1 MVYFGRIGQ
10 RWLSEVLGQVL
21 VILLTLTVVTRAGA
35 ADLVFVEDNSFLEN
49 GYKYVEGVVKNTG
62 TKIIKIITVT
72 VKFYNKDRKF
82 LRFAQT
88 FANPA
93 YLLPEQEGFFKICIP
108 NDPEIKG
115 YSIHADYDLEE
126 K

>member
-1 MVYFGRIGQ
+1 MLYFNKGLLI
-10 RWLSEVLGQVL
+10 LI
-21 VILLTLTVVTRAGA
+21 ILLMITARADA

-62 TKIIKIITVT
+62 TKIIKIITIT
-72 VKFYNKDRKF
+72 VKFYDKDRKF
-82 LRFAQT
+82 LRFTQA

-93 YLLPEQEGFFKICIP
+93 YLLPEHEGFFEICIP
-108 NDPEIKG
+108 NDPEIRG